1 MTRRN
6 RPARHW
12 LQGEPDVEEM
22 LQDPVVQLV
31 MRRDG
36 LTPQMLRRVLRA
48 GGERL
53 LSAPAADHLVGDE
66 GSLAL
71 GRD

>member
-1 MTRRN
+1 MTRRS

-36 LTPQMLRRVLRA
+36 LTPQMLRRVLRT

-53 LSAPAADHLVGDE
+53 LAAPAADRLVGDE